1 VRRVRSLEYQFDT
14 FFNAHVHDVR
24 RYTATF
30 VKDERVDDVVQ
41 RTFIT
46 AWERFADIPDGSER
60 IWLLGVVRNHAR
72 NTWRSE
78 RRADAL
84 AAAIEHARPE
94 VSVELTRN
102 GYAPTEIAPLMD
114 VLRDL
119 NETDCE
125 LMVLSGWFEMTPTEI
140 GELFDKPANT
150 IRQQLFRARKIVHE
164 RFDDLVEAGE
174 LQ

>member
-1 VRRVRSLEYQFDT
+1 MERQFDS

-30 VKDERVDDVVQ
+30 VADDRVDDVVQ

-46 AWERFADIPDGSER
+46 AWERYADIPDGSER
-60 IWLLGVVRNHAR
+60 VWLFGVVRNHAR

-78 RRADAL
+78 RRAHAL
-84 AAAIEHARPE
+84 AAAIEHARPK

-102 GYAPTEIAPLMD
+102 GYDAAEMAPLMQ

-140 GELFDKPANT
+140 GELFDKPT
-150 IRQQLFRARKIVHE
+150 GTVRVQLHRLRKIVHE
-164 RFDDLVEAGE
+164 RFDDPIELGE

>member
-1 VRRVRSLEYQFDT
+1 M
-14 FFNAHVHDVR
+14 R

-30 VKDERVDDVVQ
+30 VADERVDDVVQ

-46 AWERFADIPDGSER
+46 AWERYGDIPDGSER
-60 IWLLGVVRNHAR
+60 VWLFGVVRNHAR
-72 NTWRSE
+72 NEWRSE

-102 GYAPTEIAPLMD
+102 GFDLTEIATLMD

-119 NETDCE
+119 SETDCE

-140 GELFDKPANT
+140 GELFDKPAGT

-164 RFDDLVEAGE
+164 RFDDLIESGE
-174 LQ
+174 FQ